1 MSDIQLFFFLA
12 PLAGGL
18 CLLALAHTLARRR
31 RLLSLAGLLFCSLMI
46 LSGHVL
52 ELGSGAPERILFF
65 SRFTYAFIAFCP
77 VFWFLFSLELSL
89 GRKNFMWRSFLFLAL
104 LPIATTC
111 IVWTNPVHHLLWR
124 EWTYRRAGEFLVLVV
139 RRYGNW
145 FWVHFAYSYA
155 LYLVGI
161 ALIVRAF
168 FRQHR
173 MYRIQ
178 SYWVLAGG
186 ILPLLSNLVYV
197 LRLFGPNTKDFTPL
211 VVAMSGALFTVGIR
225 KCALASISPLPRDEV
240 YMRLDFPVVV
250 LDPEKRIMDFNDA
263 ASRVLVT
270 ESALGKRLD
279 GLLAEAEKDFPSRET
294 LLAGHA
300 AVSWQEGGVNIRGE
314 ARVQFLLAEKGKPG
328 GYCVT
333 FFARKAEG
341 EALPPLSRR
350 EREILTLVILDLTN
364 KEIAERLFITESTV
378 KSHIHR
384 LLKKAGVDKREA
396 LRALAEVVSS
406 DMRKV
411 GA

>member
-1 MSDIQLFFFLA
+1 
-12 PLAGGL
+12 
-18 CLLALAHTLARRR
+18 
-31 RLLSLAGLLFCSLMI
+31 MI
-46 LSGHVL
+46 LTGHAL
-52 ELGSGAPERILFF
+52 ELGSGDPARILFF
-65 SRFTYAFIAFCP
+65 SRFTYPFIAFCP

-89 GRKNFMWRSFLFLAL
+89 GQKKFMWRPFLFLPL

-111 IVWTNPVHHLLWR
+111 IVWTNPVHRLLWR
-124 EWTYRRAGEFLVLVV
+124 EWTYRQAGEFLVLVV

-173 MYRIQ
+173 LYRIQ
-178 SYWVLAGG
+178 AYWVLAGG
-186 ILPLLSNLVYV
+186 ILPLLSNLAYV
-197 LRLFGPNTKDFTPL
+197 LRLFGPETKDFTPL

-225 KCALASISPLPRDEV
+225 KCALAAISPLPRDEV
-240 YMRLDFPVVV
+240 YLRLEFPVVV
-250 LDPEKRIMDFNDA
+250 LDAEKRIVDFNDA
-263 ASRVLVT
+263 ASRNLVT
-270 ESALGKRLD
+270 EASLGKGLD
-279 GLLAEAEKDFPSRET
+279 TVLGGVEENFPSRAT

-300 AVSWQEGGVNIRGE
+300 AVSWQEGGARIRGE

-333 FFARKAEG
+333 FFARKGDG

-350 EREILTLVILDLTN
+350 EREILTLVVLDLTN

-396 LRALAEVVSS
+396 LRSLATEAVSS
-406 DMRKV
+406 GTGTV